1 MIRKANITWNAKQ
14 IAKSIEKG
22 NITFE
27 NIVQRT
33 LVWDVKHKSLLIHS
47 MIVGFPMGPI
57 FAAKNENKY
66 DILDGKQRLT
76 TIKDFMQDKFAL
88 TDIPEETEIEMDYGH
103 EVIDLNGM
111 KFSELPENVQE
122 AIQDYSLTV
131 YYFDGL
137 TDEEVNEMF
146 FRLNNGKPLSAIEL
160 TRVKTKDIE
169 AVRKLAQHELF
180 TSSMTKAAMAKYANE
195 DIVMKSY
202 VLLKDKNSDL
212 STKTVRE
219 KMEGEVWNEDDVKE
233 LDGIFNTLLHAYQQ
247 IDDKKVKRKIVT
259 RIHLI
264 SLVPV
269 IQSVLRNGL
278 VDESQLISWM
288 KEFFDDKYKT
298 ASISERYNQYV
309 GAGSAR
315 KEAVI
320 ARYEEMEK
328 SLNDFLV
335 E

>member
-22 NITFE
+22 NIIFE
-27 NIVQRT
+27 NIIQRT
-33 LVWDVKHKSLLIHS
+33 LVWDVRHKSLLIHS

-57 FAAKNENKY
+57 FAMKNESKY

-76 TIKDFMQDKFAL
+76 TIRDFINDKFVL
-88 TDIPEETEIEMDYGH
+88 TGIPEETEVEMDYGNDMM
-103 EVIDLNGM
+103 DLNGM
-111 KFSELPENVQE
+111 KFSELPESVQE
-122 AIQDYSLTV
+122 AILDYSLTV

-137 TDEEVNEMF
+137 TDEETNEMF

-202 VLLKDKNSDL
+202 VLLKDKESDL

-219 KMEGEVWNEDDVKE
+219 KMEKAVWSEDDVKE
-233 LDGIFNTLLHAYQQ
+233 LNEIFEVILHAYQQ
-247 IDDKKVKRKIVT
+247 IEDKKVKRKVVT

-264 SLVPV
+264 SLTP
-269 IQSVLRNGL
+269 IIKAALKNGL
-278 VDESQLISWM
+278 VDEDQLIEWM
-288 KEFFDDKYKT
+288 KVFFDDKYKT
-298 ASISERYNQYV
+298 ASVSDRYNQYV

-315 KEAVI
+315 KEAVV

-328 SLNDFLV
+328 SLNEFLAR
-335 E
+335 